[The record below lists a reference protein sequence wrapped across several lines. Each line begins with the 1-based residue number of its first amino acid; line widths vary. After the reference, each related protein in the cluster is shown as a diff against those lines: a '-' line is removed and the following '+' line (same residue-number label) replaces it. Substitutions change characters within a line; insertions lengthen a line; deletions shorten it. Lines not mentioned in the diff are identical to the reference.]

1 MVLDDPADLHRHAVD
16 AADRRRE
23 LAEFL
28 RRRRERVAPEDVGL
42 ARGSR
47 RRTPGLR
54 REEVAQIAGV
64 GVTWYTWLEQGRP
77 VSPSASVL
85 EAVSRALRLDAA
97 ECDHLHRLAG
107 TIAPTDDRAA
117 VRLDPEIQVIVDGL
131 VPYPASVVN
140 ARFDVLAWNA
150 AYAELFPGLVNAPP
164 EERNVLWHLLTWTGP
179 SVLIDQQDH
188 DLRRMVAML
197 RAAFGRHVGEPTW
210 IAFVNRLEAASPTF
224 ADLWARH
231 EVAEPDNRL
240 KRIRALS
247 GENLGFFATS
257 LGVTGQPEVRMT
269 VYTPTDAA
277 TADYLRRR
285 PTPVIEPMSV
295 RPAPA
300 KVTLGAGTPDVR
312 VGPRPDDPSGQPES

>member
-1 MVLDDPADLHRHAVD
+1 MLLDRPVDPHQHVADL
-16 AADRRRE
+16 ADRRRE

-28 RRRRERVAPEDVGL
+28 RRRRERVTPEDVGL
-42 ARGSR
+42 ARGAR

-77 VSPSASVL
+77 VSPSAEVL
-85 EAVSRALRLDAA
+85 EAISRALRLDPA

-107 TIAPTDDRAA
+107 TIAPADERGS
-117 VRLDPEIQVIVDGL
+117 VLLDGEIQVILDGL

-140 ARFDVLAWNA
+140 ARFDVLAWND
-150 AYAELFPGLVNAPP
+150 AYATLFAGLVNAPP
-164 EERNVLWHLLTWTGP
+164 DHRNILWHLLTWTGP
-179 SVLIDQQDH
+179 SVLIDEQDH

-197 RAAFGRHVGEPTW
+197 RAAFGRHVGEPAW
-210 IAFVNRLEAASPTF
+210 IAFVNRLEAASPIF
-224 ADLWARH
+224 AELWARH

-240 KRIRALS
+240 KRVRALS
-247 GENLGFFATS
+247 GEQLGFFATS

-277 TADYLRRR
+277 TVDYLRRR
-285 PTPVIEPMSV
+285 SQ
-295 RPAPA
+295 
-300 KVTLGAGTPDVR
+300 AGGTWDAAI
-312 VGPRPDDPSGQPES
+312 